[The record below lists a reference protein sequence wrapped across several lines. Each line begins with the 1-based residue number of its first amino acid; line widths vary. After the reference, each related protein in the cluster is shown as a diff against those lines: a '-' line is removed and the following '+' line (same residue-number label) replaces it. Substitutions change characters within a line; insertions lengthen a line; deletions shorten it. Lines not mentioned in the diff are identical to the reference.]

1 MTDFQSSGFIE
12 ASIDLEA
19 SLLGGQSFSWAKRG
33 KFFRGIIRKVIL
45 EFQQE
50 KNGFYWFSY
59 NYDNT
64 KFLEKIIIDYLN
76 LNFDLNEFSERNKED
91 HVLQESL
98 KNYYGLRILNQDPW
112 ECLISFI
119 CSAAS
124 NLNKITKN
132 IQSIMKLGE
141 NIGPDEI
148 DYIFPLPE
156 KILSFGEKNL
166 RNLGLGFRAPYII
179 DASQKVSEGIINFD
193 SLKTSSYEQS
203 KNNLMTINGVG
214 EKIADCVLAFS
225 LNFHNAFPV
234 DRWVRR
240 SLIINYGRSP
250 KLNNHQLG
258 NWARKKF
265 NNDGSYVQQYLFHR
279 IKN

>member
-1 MTDFQSSGFIE
+1 MTNFEKSGFIE
-12 ASIDLEA
+12 ASIDLES
-19 SLLGGQSFSWAKRG
+19 SLLGGQSFRWAKRG
-33 KFFRGIIRKVIL
+33 KIFRGVIRKVIL

-50 KNGFYWFSY
+50 KMGFYWFSY
-59 NYDNT
+59 NCDNT
-64 KFLEKIIIDYLN
+64 KFLDKIIFDYLD
-76 LNFDLNEFSERNKED
+76 LGFDLNEFSERNKED
-91 HVLQESL
+91 DVLQESL
-98 KNYYGLRILNQDPW
+98 KKYYGLRILNQDPW
-112 ECLISFI
+112 ECLISFL

-141 NIGPDEI
+141 NIGSDEI
-148 DYIFPLPE
+148 DYTFPFPE
-156 KILSFGEKNL
+156 RILSFGENNL
-166 RNLGLGFRAPYII
+166 RDLGLGFRAPYII